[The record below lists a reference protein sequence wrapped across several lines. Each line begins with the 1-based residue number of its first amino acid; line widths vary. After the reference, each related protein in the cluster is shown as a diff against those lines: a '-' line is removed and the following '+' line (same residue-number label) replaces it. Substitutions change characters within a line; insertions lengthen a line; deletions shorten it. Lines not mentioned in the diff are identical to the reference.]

1 MHPYLPH
8 LLADINAA
16 WRTEIQV
23 ENKRP
28 LTFEE
33 EMEEL
38 EKWEEEEEPP
48 HTFGY
53 YCGLESI
60 NFPPAE
66 QLTEADMKTVLEA
79 LRNMLFS
86 WNLATSF
93 PQNLPIPIA
102 YKMTVEILDSKTT
115 IFETGRINFDFCSG
129 YAPDCVFKEYCS
141 CLEIWNEAEA
151 EADQNIDRRDDNVN
165 DDPDTL
171 PF

>member
-1 MHPYLPH
+1 MHAYLPH

-16 WRTEIQV
+16 WHIDIPV

-33 EMEEL
+33 EMEEF
-38 EKWEEEEEPP
+38 EKWEEEDEPP
-48 HTFGY
+48 YTFGY
-53 YCGLESI
+53 FCGLESN

-66 QLTEADMKTVLEA
+66 QLPETDMKIVLEA
-79 LRNMLFS
+79 FRLMMLS
-86 WNLATSF
+86 WNLSTSF
-93 PQNLPIPIA
+93 PENLPLPIA

-115 IFETGRINFDFCSG
+115 IVETGRINVDFCSG

-151 EADQNIDRRDDNVN
+151 DQDIDRRDDNVN
-165 DDPDTL
+165 DDPDAL